1 MKPPSATTVWRTL
14 LWGSV
19 FAAMGYWLLWVLACP
34 VLNADS
40 LTFNLARLWVLEHG
54 GLRHDTACTWDRFL
68 TAPLAFDAAHY
79 PFLYLGHAYELPSFL
94 CFVGLLAAAYYLI
107 RERSGADAGLLAC
120 LGLLGMPVMVYQ
132 ATNTKNDL
140 VVAFGL
146 MVWFY
151 ATDRARRAAESRSR
165 RLHLVMAAVA
175 LGLIMGA
182 KSSGTAFG
190 LVAGGVT
197 FAALRG
203 PDRRSQAVVFGAA
216 FAVAVLLFSDWEIY
230 VANHHRFGN
239 WLGEP
244 ADIRAHTNHDGPRG
258 VAANLLRYL
267 ADLSDPFVL
276 DASTRVEF
284 MRWKKE
290 AVENWLQRFGLAD
303 AGLMH
308 MPWRTLREDNFTRS
322 IPGVYNENNATFG
335 LLGMLVLWGTL
346 PLLAFRRRWDLAAQ
360 LLAVAAI
367 SFALVAGTVGWSP
380 ANLRYLVAP
389 FAFGWCGLV
398 AWVCESEL
406 PRARSIL
413 AGAAWV
419 SVALTITF
427 AVSKPTDRLFMAWR
441 TPRELLIP
449 MQRTLVPE
457 LDVLAAEKR
466 LPVLL
471 YSAPRM
477 DVFDVYDRLR
487 GGVVVVS
494 DLDPATFARLE
505 GQYHRGQY
513 VVLVMGRE
521 LPPADGLQ
529 PLLRFSCNRTIAE
542 RVFFLWRP
550 NYSAFAP
557 GE

>member
-1 MKPPSATTVWRTL
+1 MKLPSATTARRTL

-19 FAAMGYWLLWVLACP
+19 FVAMGYWLLWVLACP

-40 LTFNLARLWVLEHG
+40 LTFNLARLWVLERG
-54 GLRHDTACTWDRFL
+54 GLLHNTACTWDRFL
-68 TAPLAFDAAHY
+68 TAPLAFDAVHY
-79 PFLYLGHAYELPSFL
+79 PFLYLGHAYELPSYL
-94 CFVGLLAAAYYLI
+94 CFIGLLAAAYYLLK
-107 RERSGADAGLLAC
+107 ERSGADAGLLAC
-120 LGLLGMPVMVYQ
+120 LGLLGMPIMVYQ

-146 MVWFY
+146 AVWFY
-151 ATDRARRAAESRSR
+151 ATDRARRATETRAS
-165 RLHLVMAAVA
+165 RLHLIMAALA

-182 KSSGTAFG
+182 KSSGAAFG

-197 FAALRG
+197 FATLRG
-203 PDRRSQAVVFGAA
+203 PDRRAQTAVFGAA

-230 VANHHRFGN
+230 VVNHHRFGN

-244 ADIRAHTNHDGPRG
+244 ADIRAHTNPDGPRG
-258 VAANLLRYL
+258 IAANLLRYL

-290 AVENWLQRFGLAD
+290 AVENFLQRFGLAD

-335 LLGMLVLWGTL
+335 LLGMLVLWATL
-346 PLLAFRRRWDLAAQ
+346 PLLALRRRWDLAAQ
-360 LLAVAAI
+360 LLTVAAI
-367 SFALVAGTVGWSP
+367 SFALVAVTVGWSP

-398 AWVCESEL
+398 AWVCGAQY
-406 PRARSIL
+406 PGARPFL
-413 AGAAWV
+413 TAAAWISTV
-419 SVALTITF
+419 LTIAF
-427 AVSKPTDRLFMAWR
+427 AVSKPPDRLLAAWR
-441 TPRELLIP
+441 APRELLIP

-457 LDVLAAEKR
+457 LDALAAGKR
-466 LPVLL
+466 FPVLL

-487 GGVVVVS
+487 DGVVVVS

-505 GQYHRGQY
+505 GQYHKGQY
-513 VVLVMGRE
+513 TVLAMGRD

-529 PLLRFSCNRTIAE
+529 PLRRFSGNRTSAE
-542 RVFFLWRP
+542 TGFFLWKP
-550 NYSAFAP
+550 HDATASP